1 MRPPKATVAIISP
14 ALRKANNGNW
24 QTAHRWSRFL
34 HAEHDVTLAAEW
46 SAASRGGALPDCLI
60 ALHARRSAESIARF
74 AEACPHRPLILVLT
88 GTDLYRDIRTDASA
102 QRSLD
107 LATHLV
113 VLQDEGL
120 SELAPAHRAKCRV
133 IYQSAPACASASAP
147 TCAPTCAP
155 AACSQNHFDVVLVG
169 HMRAEKDPLTPMR
182 ALSLLPDDSRVRLIH
197 IGGALDDTY
206 QQAALALEAQA
217 WHGVRRYVWLR
228 NLPHDQTLQQIR
240 QAQAMVISSVME
252 GGANV
257 IIEAVTS
264 DVPVLASR
272 IPGNV
277 GMLGRDYDGY
287 FPLGDAAQLAL
298 LLDRTSRDAVF
309 LNRLRQ
315 QCALRAPLFAQA
327 REAAEVSKLV
337 ADALNPE

>member
-24 QTAHRWSRFL
+24 QTANRWSRFL
-34 HAEHDVTLAAEW
+34 QGDYDVTLAAEW
-46 SAASRGGALPDCLI
+46 PTASQGGALPDCLI

-74 AEACPHRPLILVLT
+74 AEAGPDRPLIVVLT
-88 GTDLYRDIRTDASA
+88 GTDLYRDIRTDAA
-102 QRSLD
+102 ARRSLE
-107 LATHLV
+107 LATRLV

-120 SELAPAHRAKCRV
+120 AELAAAHRSKCRV
-133 IYQSAPACASASAP
+133 IYQSAPACA
-147 TCAPTCAP
+147 P
-155 AACSQNHFDVVLVG
+155 AAPGQDHFDVVLVG

-206 QQAALALEAQA
+206 QQAALALEARA
-217 WHGVRRYVWLR
+217 WPGIPRYVWLR
-228 NLPHDQTLQQIR
+228 NLPHDETRQHIR
-240 QAQAMVISSVME
+240 QAQAMVLSSAME

-257 IIEAVTS
+257 IIEAVAS
-264 DVPVLASR
+264 GVPVLASR

-277 GMLGRDYDGY
+277 GMLGRDYEGY
-287 FPLGDAAQLAL
+287 FPLGDPAHLAL
-298 LLDRTSRDAVF
+298 VLERASRDAGF

-315 QCALRAPLFAQA
+315 QCALRAPLFAPA
-327 REAAEVSKLV
+327 RERAEVGKLV
-337 ADALNPE
+337 ADALKPE